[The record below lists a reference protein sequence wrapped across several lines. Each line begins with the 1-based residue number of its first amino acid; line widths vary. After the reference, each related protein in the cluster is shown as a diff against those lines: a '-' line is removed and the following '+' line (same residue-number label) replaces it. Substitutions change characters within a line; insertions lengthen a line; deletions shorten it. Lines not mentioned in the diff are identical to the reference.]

1 VHEVA
6 IAQGILDVVLDVT
19 NGATVRSV
27 RVRAGEQQAVTQ
39 ESLRHCFEM
48 VAMETQAAHARL
60 DVEVIPG
67 DVLLVDAIE
76 LEDGWLYR
84 PDAPDT
90 EPQAEADSE
99 PEAKAAMH

>member
-1 VHEVA
+1 MHEVA

-39 ESLRHCFEM
+39 ESLRQCFEM
-48 VAMETQAAHARL
+48 VALDTPAATARL

-67 DVLLVDAIE
+67 DTLLVDAIE
-76 LEDGWLYR
+76 LQDGQWLYR
-84 PDAPDT
+84 PDIDAPV
-90 EPQAEADSE
+90 
-99 PEAKAAMH
+99 PENAASH